1 MSTSFP
7 FLRDWMDKAPQ
18 EHPLRDYFDL
28 ASGNGAPD
36 SVASAII
43 TAFENII
50 EALEKAKPERLAGV
64 RHDFRKAATTDD
76 LLIPRAEMVAGA
88 KLARAGIPFDFGRRN
103 GATEPDLMLRDMNLA
118 IEVKARRLDGLQDLQ
133 DLRDE
138 LQTEL
143 TGITPPV
150 LVELRTDSQPLAIKK
165 DVRTKV
171 VEETV
176 QRARSQNY
184 GTAVTPVDQPW
195 SARERLL
202 IHVGVYQVADLT
214 DGSRIIVTGGFWGAE
229 PGPHMMDVE
238 DEVMAVLE
246 DDQKLRQAN
255 TRPTILLFDAART
268 GMAWV
273 RSELV
278 WAQRLAMRLPDST
291 PFVGAAV
298 MTPKLDDPDVGISLG
313 VRENLSDQDAPPWTT
328 WPAASDSPECDA
340 AGPGAVTE
348 ATGHRS
354 PADTRAGP
362 DQLVRARRQFGET
375 AL

>member
-7 FLRDWMDKAPQ
+7 FLRDWMDRAPQ
-18 EHPLRDYFDL
+18 EHPLRDHFDL

-36 SVASAII
+36 SAASVIV

-50 EALEKAKPERLAGV
+50 EALEKANPERLAGV
-64 RHDFRKAATTDD
+64 RRDFRQAADTDD

-103 GATEPDLMLRDMNLA
+103 GATEPDLMLRDLHLA
-118 IEVKARRLDGLQDLQ
+118 IEVKARRLDGLRDLH
-133 DLRDE
+133 DE
-138 LQTEL
+138 LQTAL

-150 LVELRTDSQPLAIKK
+150 LVELRTDSQPLVIKK
-165 DVRTKV
+165 NVRAKV

-176 QRARSQNY
+176 QRVHSQNY

-195 SARERLL
+195 SARKRLL
-202 IHVGVYQVADLT
+202 IHVGVHQAPDLT
-214 DGSRIIVTGGFWGAE
+214 NGSRIIVTGGFWGNE

-238 DEVMAVLE
+238 DAVLAVLE

-268 GMAWV
+268 GMAWI
-273 RSELV
+273 RSGRV
-278 WAQRLAMRLPDST
+278 WAQRLAIRLPDTT

-298 MTPKLDDPDVGISLG
+298 MTPKLDDPDIGISLG
-313 VRENLSDQDAPPWTT
+313 VRENLSDQDR
-328 WPAASDSPECDA
+328 ASVDE
-340 AGPGAVTE
+340 
-348 ATGHRS
+348 
-354 PADTRAGP
+354 
-362 DQLVRARRQFGET
+362 LARRLGIT
-375 AL
+375 GV

>member
-18 EHPLRDYFDL
+18 EHPLRDYFDI
-28 ASGNGAPD
+28 ASGNDTPD
-36 SVASAII
+36 SVATVIV

-50 EALEKAKPERLAGV
+50 ESLEKAKPERLAGV
-64 RHDFRKAATTDD
+64 RRDFRQAADTDA
-76 LLIPRAEMVAGA
+76 LLIPRAEMAAGA

-118 IEVKARRLDGLQDLQ
+118 IEVKARRLDGLR

-138 LQTEL
+138 LQAAL

-165 DVRTKV
+165 DVRAKV

-184 GTAVTPVDQPW
+184 GTAVTTVDQPW
-195 SARERLL
+195 SARKRLL
-202 IHVGVYQVADLT
+202 IHVGVYQAADLT
-214 DGSRIIVTGGFWGAE
+214 DGSRIIVTAGFWGAE
-229 PGPHMMDVE
+229 PGPHLMDVE
-238 DEVMAVLE
+238 DEVLAALE

-268 GMAWV
+268 GMAWI

-278 WAQRLAMRLPDST
+278 WAQRLAMRLPDTT

-313 VRENLSDQDAPPWTT
+313 VRENLSEQDR
-328 WPAASDSPECDA
+328 ASVDE
-340 AGPGAVTE
+340 
-348 ATGHRS
+348 
-354 PADTRAGP
+354 
-362 DQLVRARRQFGET
+362 LARRLGLT
-375 AL
+375 GV